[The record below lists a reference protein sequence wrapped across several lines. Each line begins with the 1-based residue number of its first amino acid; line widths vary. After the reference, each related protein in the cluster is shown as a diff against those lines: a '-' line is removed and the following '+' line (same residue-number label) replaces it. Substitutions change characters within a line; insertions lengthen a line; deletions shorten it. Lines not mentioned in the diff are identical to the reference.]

1 MVICEILGVYLV
13 DFKNNEGG
21 EMSGKHYGL
30 VLSRTFGEDGT
41 LLVAP
46 ITSKK
51 PGKKYKGGFTI
62 ECEKYQKNP
71 TYKKAFI
78 QIRKIRE
85 ISRMRI
91 LSKKKYI
98 LNKEDTQKLETAF
111 QTFFK
116 YLISEEI

>member
-1 MVICEILGVYLV
+1 M
-13 DFKNNEGG
+13 
-21 EMSGKHYGL
+21 
-30 VLSRTFGEDGT
+30 SRTFGEDGT

-98 LNKEDTQKLETAF
+98 LNKEDTQKLKTAF

-116 YLISEEI
+116 HLILEEI

>member
-62 ECEKYQKNP
+62 ECEKYQKNRIF
-71 TYKKAFI
+71 YNKSVD
-78 QIRKIRE
+78 IRIKSYYYR
-85 ISRMRI
+85 
-91 LSKKKYI
+91 
-98 LNKEDTQKLETAF
+98 
-111 QTFFK
+111 
-116 YLISEEI
+116 LIS